1 MKFYFSSQAST
12 IFQLSNNTLLIIK
25 ELLILLLYFL
35 CFHYSY
41 MEHYGLE
48 FLRELQQLNGE
59 AKSHWSQCIYGQTSS
74 DVLQNHFS
82 QMSERLGIR
91 RQSWVET
98 TEVFW
103 CVSFPC
109 SSHLLPISLSLYL
122 PSPSHSKSPSHCPCQ
137 TLFHSHHTFSF
148 LSFLIPSFTT
158 AYYYCYFLYLLCE
171 LSELSLPVH
180 IFCIFFSWILRAHKV
195 PWFHLFV
202 SLFSQHRTHFRQ
214 GYTAFYL
221 TDSSKRCGLLE
232 KVWSSLWW
240 VSVAWT
246 SATER

>member
-1 MKFYFSSQAST
+1 MCQFSLFIPSSP
-12 IFQLSNNTLLIIK
+12 
-25 ELLILLLYFL
+25 YFL
-35 CFHYSY
+35 VS
-41 MEHYGLE
+41 L
-48 FLRELQQLNGE
+48 
-59 AKSHWSQCIYGQTSS
+59 SS
-74 DVLQNHFS
+74 
-82 QMSERLGIR
+82 
-91 RQSWVET
+91 
-98 TEVFW
+98 
-103 CVSFPC
+103 
-109 SSHLLPISLSLYL
+109 LPISLQESFTLSLPKPVSLTSYFL
-122 PSPSHSKSPSHCPCQ
+122 
-137 TLFHSHHTFSF
+137 FSF
-148 LSFLIPSFTT
+148 FSHYFFHNSILLLL
-158 AYYYCYFLYLLCE
+158 FLYLLYE

-221 TDSSKRCGLLE
+221 TDSNKRCGLLE